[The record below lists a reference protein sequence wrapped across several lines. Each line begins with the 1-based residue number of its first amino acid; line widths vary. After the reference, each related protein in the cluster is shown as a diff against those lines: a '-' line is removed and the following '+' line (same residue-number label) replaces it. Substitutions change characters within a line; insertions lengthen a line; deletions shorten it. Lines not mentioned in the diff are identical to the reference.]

1 MNECTCSEDLS
12 ARRPTYEFPS
22 TTPVQEMRLL
32 LQLRLPRGL
41 WQHILRSAVAASA
54 VSAAADAIVPTA
66 PPQHCTTVGSLR
78 HHQLP
83 SSAMVLLLRKPAG
96 GVYAVCC
103 LLFAVSQLCV
113 GNELAANNI
122 SVLAIIWRPLHKW
135 ASIIAGGGG
144 GADGV
149 SSPSPLTFSHFSA
162 EWVSSCW
169 RRAKGLPCIIL
180 VHFPYAFITDDL
192 LMSLCCWRRGVFS
205 LTFYQRSGVGHK

>member
-1 MNECTCSEDLS
+1 
-12 ARRPTYEFPS
+12 
-22 TTPVQEMRLL
+22 MRLL

-78 HHQLP
+78 RHQLP

-113 GNELAANNI
+113 GNELAANKI
-122 SVLAIIWRPLHKW
+122 SVLAIIWRPLYKW
-135 ASIIAGGGG
+135 ASIIAGGEVVQLGLAPVA
-144 GADGV
+144 ADIFT
-149 SSPSPLTFSHFSA
+149 LF
-162 EWVSSCW
+162 
-169 RRAKGLPCIIL
+169 
-180 VHFPYAFITDDL
+180 
-192 LMSLCCWRRGVFS
+192 
-205 LTFYQRSGVGHK
+205 SGVGEQLLAAGKRIALHYPCSFPLCFYY